1 MFCFRYYMEIL
12 QQEYGGAATIN
23 LGLFQGESSY
33 TEDQTADAVN
43 EVQDIGADYD
53 VFDEEQVQHVVATPF
68 RGVIRPYLSLISDY
82 CI

>member
-12 QQEYGGAATIN
+12 QQEYGSAATIN

-33 TEDQTADAVN
+33 TEDQTDDAVN
-43 EVQDIGADYD
+43 EVQDIGADYG

-68 RGVIRPYLSLISDY
+68 RGVIRPYLSLISD
-82 CI
+82 

>member
-12 QQEYGGAATIN
+12 QQEYAGAATIN

-33 TEDQTADAVN
+33 TENQTDDAVN

-68 RGVIRPYLSLISDY
+68 RGVIRPYLSLISD
-82 CI
+82 